1 MFQIKNGIF
10 QGDSPSG
17 LHFVICLLPLTW
29 LLNKT
34 NIGYK
39 LSNSNQ
45 KVSHLMFMDDLK
57 LYAPNDKLL
66 NNLIDIVKRFSDDI
80 KMTFGIDKCNKLT
93 IIRGK
98 VKKSDNTRL
107 DNGDEIKSLNN
118 QEYYKYLGFKEQ
130 DQLSPN
136 TKAALK
142 VEYFTRIK
150 KILKTELNSKNTI
163 TAINA
168 YAIPALSYG
177 FQIVD
182 WSITEL
188 EAIDRSTRIILQQ
201 YHLMHHQSDILR
213 IYLPRK
219 SGGRGL
225 INITNHYKKTII
237 NFSHYLQNTNEPL
250 LRAVSNWQLTR
261 GQKSIH
267 AKASNSNNPT
277 STIPNQTFGSNHQ
290 PLNAPPNQL
299 FAPSRNKQSPP
310 ITSRS
315 MSTTPLTT
323 TPARICRSSKETI
336 HHIVSGC
343 TALAPTKYLKR
354 HNDLAKYLHILLL
367 QKHQLDTND
376 HIWYNYTP
384 PPVIENHQTK
394 ILWDFSIQTDHHLQH
409 NKPDILI
416 LHKNQR
422 RAIIVDIAVPND
434 SNIAN
439 KRIEKIRKYTDL
451 AIELKAMW
459 NLDRVEIVPFV
470 IGATG
475 VFYKQFDKDI
485 EKLELNVGVMMM
497 PPT

>member
-1 MFQIKNGIF
+1 M
-10 QGDSPSG
+10 S
-17 LHFVICLLPLTW
+17 
-29 LLNKT
+29 
-34 NIGYK
+34 
-39 LSNSNQ
+39 
-45 KVSHLMFMDDLK
+45 
-57 LYAPNDKLL
+57 
-66 NNLIDIVKRFSDDI
+66 
-80 KMTFGIDKCNKLT
+80 FGIEKCNTLT

-98 VKKSDNTRL
+98 VKRSNNTRL
-107 DNGDEIKSLNN
+107 DNGEEIKSLNN

-168 YAIPALSYG
+168 YAVPALSYG

-188 EAIDRSTRIILQQ
+188 EAIDRSTRTLLHQ

-225 INITNHYKKTII
+225 VNITNHYKKTII
-237 NFSHYLQNTNEPL
+237 NFSHYLKNTNEPL
-250 LRAVSNWQLTR
+250 LQAVSNWQLIR

-267 AKASNSNNPT
+267 AKAVQYCEELNIDHQQTQTLSKLQIKQTIKKQYIESMTNSLLQKPLHGQHFRQLQQPHIDSTKSNLWLKSST
-277 STIPNQTFGSNHQ
+277 LKRSTESTICAIQE
-290 PLNAPPNQL
+290 
-299 FAPSRNKQSPP
+299 QS
-310 ITSRS
+310 ITTKYIKKHIHH
-315 MSTTPLTT
+315 STNDDSC
-323 TPARICRSSKETI
+323 RICRSSKETI
-336 HHIVSGC
+336 HHIISGC

-367 QKHQLDTND
+367 QKHQLDTTD
-376 HIWYNYTP
+376 HLWYNYTP
-384 PPVIENHQTK
+384 PPVIENHQIK

-416 LHKNQR
+416 LHKTQR
-422 RAIIVDIAVPND
+422 KAIIVDIAIPND
-434 SNIAN
+434 SNIAT
-439 KRIEKIRKYTDL
+439 KRIDKIRKYTDL

-459 NLDRVEIVPFV
+459 NLDKVEIVPFV

-475 VFYKQFDKDI
+475 VFYKEFDKDI
-485 EKLELNVGVMMM
+485 EKLELNGMLRHEMCQKIILLGTAHIVRAFMQIS
-497 PPT
+497 